1 MYGPLKITCPFL
13 VAPCPSQP
21 IPAKRSLEPLLAEVA
36 SSPWGFFDHL
46 RLHPPPRSHSSRF
59 WRRICRFSAGVC
71 LYFGS
76 AVPFSQV
83 SGGSSPIGLSY
94 RQEQEKRAIII
105 VTCDTP
111 CRVAEASWAPGS
123 LPGGHRDRLI
133 CQTWRPGSGRLVS
146 LQVVEGKS
154 FATKFIPHAPAGGTP
169 HTPPA
174 QGVSQLR
181 QPSGVPASR
190 GAGGQK
196 IKRRANE
203 NLRHS
208 ERAPGTAPAADAL
221 GGGSAASRHG
231 RRGRLTAGPP
241 HGTAALPPRPRN
253 APGGAAPSAVARRP
267 ANLPAPSR
275 GPRVGASPPLSAAG
289 TTPPSRRPRPGAPA
303 ATCGSPAALRE
314 AAPGPRTTAPGVPA
328 CRPASRPSPSRLRGE
343 KITLKFPAISWSR
356 LTTRGAGGG
365 GAGPVLPCPALL
377 SPPGRLA
384 CMVGSPPRPLGE
396 EKRDT
401 PRPGRGGGGGVGG
414 GGGGRRSSRG
424 RDPTP

>member
-1 MYGPLKITCPFL
+1 M
-13 VAPCPSQP
+13 
-21 IPAKRSLEPLLAEVA
+21 
-36 SSPWGFFDHL
+36 
-46 RLHPPPRSHSSRF
+46 
-59 WRRICRFSAGVC
+59 
-71 LYFGS
+71 
-76 AVPFSQV
+76 
-83 SGGSSPIGLSY
+83 
-94 RQEQEKRAIII
+94 
-105 VTCDTP
+105 TCDTP

-181 QPSGVPASR
+181 PPSGVPASR

-253 APGGAAPSAVARRP
+253 APGGAAPSAVAPLTSLLRPGDPGSGPRRP
-267 ANLPAPSR
+267 FPPRELRLPAGVHGL
-275 GPRVGASPPLSAAG
+275 GPPRRRAVRRRLSVRQ
-289 TTPPSRRPRPGAPA
+289 RR
-303 ATCGSPAALRE
+303 
-314 AAPGPRTTAPGVPA
+314 APGLQLPA
-328 CRPASRPSPSRLRGE
+328 CRRAAPPPARRL
-343 KITLKFPAISWSR
+343 
-356 LTTRGAGGG
+356 
-365 GAGPVLPCPALL
+365 PVSAV
-377 SPPGRLA
+377 R
-384 CMVGSPPRPLGE
+384 
-396 EKRDT
+396 K
-401 PRPGRGGGGGVGG
+401 
-414 GGGGRRSSRG
+414 
-424 RDPTP
+424 